1 MEGEVRRTGG
11 SQVAPVNPPLADPRG
26 DVTEWDNASRCG
38 PDDYGGGGLRLA
50 SPTGINQSI

>member
-1 MEGEVRRTGG
+1 MEGEVGRMGG

-38 PDDYGGGGLRLA
+38 PDDYEGGFEARI
-50 SPTGINQSI
+50 TYRD